1 MRTERAGELCSLD
14 VKPANFLC
22 LWRKFAALAVPGRLT
37 LLFVPITLGSDPG
50 RQFQIQSG
58 ASAGQAKHGFA
69 MGGAPGPAPMHE
81 SGGCAMSGNRRF
93 SSSLPA
99 YWGCAAIA
107 VMALCEVRPARAQD
121 EAHGLQEIIVTAQ
134 RRAENLQEVPIAIT
148 AVGSE
153 ALQSSGISE
162 TNTLTQAVPA
172 VQFSR
177 SGASGLFF
185 VRGVGTTNASI
196 GDEGSNAFYVDGVYM
211 PDLSSTVMQ
220 FNNIERI
227 EVLKGP
233 QGTLFGR
240 NAFGGLIHVI
250 TREPGDHLEAS
261 GQVGYAN
268 YDTIQGQAYLGGPI
282 TDRISA
288 DIALTGYD
296 QRDGWGRNVT
306 LDRDIKKMRY
316 WGARSKI
323 VLRASDDVKFV
334 LSGDYYD
341 TDDNTAVGWSV
352 DEDYLV
358 VGGIR
363 SIGSMDTA
371 SNDYSLTQLTNWGVS
386 LTGEADL
393 GFATLT
399 SISSLR
405 DSKNRSDFDVDATQV
420 PYMRIA
426 FTSGSRA
433 YQQELRL
440 ASSDTEPLSW
450 QIGAFYLRSEVFN
463 RARFTGL
470 ALGGLTSGQYIDAT
484 LDTDSYAAFGEVTYA
499 LTSTTKLTGGV
510 RYTKDQRRLGGGYAA
525 LANDVVGVLI
535 PTDDKIS
542 YGKFTW
548 RAAIRQELSDDV
560 SVYASYNRGFKAGTY
575 SLQNPQLPPVQ
586 PQYINAYEI
595 GVKSEL
601 FDRALR
607 LNASVFHYDI
617 TNYQVRSAAVGT
629 IGTAALLNAASV
641 KVDGLDVD
649 FEAAPTDGLRIF
661 GGFTWLD
668 SRFHYF
674 GPTDTLAGAPFIYPN
689 PAICDATGTRAP
701 GMTTGPQAGGF
712 KTCFGDASGFQ
723 TPTAPDFSASLGA
736 SATIPLGEVQQ
747 LRVNMM
753 GSYNSGFPFETDGVL
768 KQDEYMLLNGSIE
781 YRPTEKWGLEFWMKN
796 ISDTKYFQQKIST
809 GLGATTA
816 RAAPRTYGATL
827 RFTY

>member
-1 MRTERAGELCSLD
+1 MPGLRKSSAKKSLRTG
-14 VKPANFLC
+14 
-22 LWRKFAALAVPGRLT
+22 
-37 LLFVPITLGSDPG
+37 
-50 RQFQIQSG
+50 SG
-58 ASAGQAKHGFA
+58 ALSLTMACI
-69 MGGAPGPAPMHE
+69 APVA
-81 SGGCAMSGNRRF
+81 
-93 SSSLPA
+93 
-99 YWGCAAIA
+99 W
-107 VMALCEVRPARAQD
+107 AQ
-121 EAHGLQEIIVTAQ
+121 EQSVQENGHGLQEIIVTAQ

-148 AVGSE
+148 AVTSA
-153 ALQSSGISE
+153 ALESAGISE

-211 PDLSSTVMQ
+211 PDLSGTVMQ
-220 FNNIERI
+220 FNNIDRI

-250 TREPGDHLEAS
+250 TREPGDRLEAS
-261 GQVGYAN
+261 GQTGYAN

-282 TDRISA
+282 TDAISA
-288 DIALTGYD
+288 DIALAGYD

-306 LDRDIKKMRY
+306 LDRDIKKMKY

-323 VLRASDDVKFV
+323 VLRASDAVKLV
-334 LSGDYYD
+334 LGGDYYN
-341 TDDNTAVGWSV
+341 THDNTAIGWSV

-371 SNDYSLTQLTNWGVS
+371 ADSYSLTKLENWGLSV
-386 LTGEADL
+386 TAEADL
-393 GFATLT
+393 GFAALT

-405 DSKNRSDFDVDATQV
+405 DSTNRSDFDVDATQV

-440 ASSDTEPLSW
+440 ASSETDPLSW
-450 QIGAFYLRSEVFN
+450 QIGMFYLHSKVSNRS
-463 RARFTGL
+463 RLAGL
-470 ALGGLTSGQYIDAT
+470 ALGGLNTGQYIDAT
-484 LDTDSYAAFGEVTYA
+484 LGTDSYAVFGEATYA
-499 LTSTTKLTGGV
+499 LTPRTKLTGGL
-510 RYTKDQRRLGGGYAA
+510 RYTRDKRQLGGGYAA
-525 LANDVVGVLI
+525 LVNGVPGALI
-535 PTDDKIS
+535 AMDDEIS

-548 RAAIRQELSDDV
+548 RAALRQELSDDLSFYV
-560 SVYASYNRGFKAGTY
+560 SYNRGFKAGTY

-586 PQYINAYEI
+586 PQYINAYEV

-607 LNASVFHYDI
+607 LNAAVFHYDI
-617 TNYQVRSAAVGT
+617 SDYQVRSAAVGT
-629 IGTAALLNAASV
+629 LGTAALLNAASV

-649 FEAAPTDGLRIF
+649 FEAAPVDGIRIF
-661 GGFTWLD
+661 GGFTWLN

-674 GPTDTLAGAPFIYPN
+674 GPTDMLAGAPFIYPN
-689 PAICDATGTRAP
+689 PAVCDAPGTGDP
-701 GMTTGPQAGGF
+701 GSTTGPQTGGF
-712 KTCFGDASGFQ
+712 RTCFGNASGLQ
-723 TPTAPDFSASLGA
+723 TPTAPDLSVSLGM
-736 SATIPLGEVQQ
+736 SATVPLNEVQE
-747 LRVNMM
+747 LRVSVM

-768 KQDEYMLLNGSIE
+768 VQDEYMLLNGSLE
-781 YRPTEKWGLEFWMKN
+781 YRPSERWGLEFWMKN

-816 RAAPRTYGATL
+816 RAAPQTYGATL
-827 RFTY
+827 RFSY